1 MEYQRVIAL
10 LDNKSNQPFKL
21 RTRNW
26 TEINDELRES
36 MIIVASNLKLQW

>member
-10 LDNKSNQPFKL
+10 LDNTSNQPFKF

-36 MIIVASNLKLQW
+36 MIILASNLKLQW